1 MASAGQARGGHE
13 STAAGGGGWLQDVVV
28 GALGSGVNLPTLVLL
43 NVITGGAVLTIALL
57 LALSIYTNP
66 PLVPHVCVLLVLSI
80 GLWVAINWFISNV
93 GLVEV
98 AQQEKELF
106 DSGDPAA
113 DAPDEQQPEA
123 KKDQ

>member
-1 MASAGQARGGHE
+1 M
-13 STAAGGGGWLQDVVV
+13 
-28 GALGSGVNLPTLVLL
+28 GALGSGVNLPTLVVL
-43 NVITGGAVLTIALL
+43 NVITGGAVFTIALL

-66 PLVPHVCVLLVLSI
+66 PLVPHVCVLLFLSI

-106 DSGDPAA
+106 GSGEPAA
-113 DAPDEQQPEA
+113 DAPEGQQPEA
-123 KKDQ
+123 KKDR